1 MEWLKSSQMRREKIE
16 SRVYHVM
23 LIVSYTSVLKIRS
36 EELRHA
42 LVDFLKERREVRTK
56 VKQASYLETPL
67 IAESSYPPLRARFS
81 KCLALTFQT
90 TTAMWPCMHK
100 GYHYPKPRALA
111 RLLLDASSMA
121 EW

>member
-1 MEWLKSSQMRREKIE
+1 
-16 SRVYHVM
+16 M
-23 LIVSYTSVLKIRS
+23 LVFYLMVSYVSYVSVSVIKSMHRAGS

-42 LVDFLKERREVRTK
+42 TVFLKERREVRTE
-56 VKQASYLETPL
+56 VTQASYLEIL
-67 IAESSYPPLRARFS
+67 FIAESSYPILRAPFS

-100 GYHYPKPRALA
+100 GCHYPKRRALA

-121 EW
+121 GWL